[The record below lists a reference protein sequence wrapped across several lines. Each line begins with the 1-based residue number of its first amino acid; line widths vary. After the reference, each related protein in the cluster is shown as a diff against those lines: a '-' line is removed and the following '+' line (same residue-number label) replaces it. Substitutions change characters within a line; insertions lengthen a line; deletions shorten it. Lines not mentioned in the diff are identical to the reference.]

1 MHRGS
6 ELGQSGT
13 EVGPVLH
20 IIVALDSRVV
30 LVEFLRSAV

>member
-13 EVGPVLH
+13 EVGDIN

-30 LVEFLRSAV
+30 LVEFLRS